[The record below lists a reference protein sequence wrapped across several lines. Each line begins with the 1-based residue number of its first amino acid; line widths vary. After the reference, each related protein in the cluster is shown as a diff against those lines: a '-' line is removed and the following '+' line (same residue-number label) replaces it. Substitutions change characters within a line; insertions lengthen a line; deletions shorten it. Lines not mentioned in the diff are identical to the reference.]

1 MIDNSDDY
9 NLPMGE
15 GGREGVMKRG
25 REEKEPNE
33 TNDDYRIVN
42 DGSGARRQRRGFNF
56 LMVRDV

>member
-15 GGREGVMKRG
+15 GGREDVMRRG
-25 REEKEPNE
+25 REEEEPWE

-42 DGSGARRQRRGFNF
+42 GGSGARSQRRSFNP
-56 LMVRDV
+56 LIVRDV